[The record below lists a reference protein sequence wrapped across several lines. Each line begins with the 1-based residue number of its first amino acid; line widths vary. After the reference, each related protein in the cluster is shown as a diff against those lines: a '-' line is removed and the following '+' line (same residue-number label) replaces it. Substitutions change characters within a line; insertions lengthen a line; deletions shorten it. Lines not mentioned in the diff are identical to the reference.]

1 MDNVIVNQIM
11 QNLNI
16 TIVVALLIAGAIFKH
31 WISWVNNKYIPIIL
45 IGLGIILSIVLQ
57 LPIHDGASVVMYI
70 VQGMASGIAASVLH
84 DKGKDIIQ
92 ELFNKEEITKNVED
106 RVNSEVSKQL
116 ERLASIDFTDVDKKI
131 DAEMGD
137 KPDDED
143 KKTVD
148 ISKEIN
154 DITND

>member
-16 TIVVALLIAGAIFKH
+16 TIVVALLIVGAIFKH

-70 VQGMASGIAASVLH
+70 IQGMASGIAASVLH

-106 RVNSEVSKQL
+106 RVNSEAVRK
-116 ERLASIDFTDVDKKI
+116 
-131 DAEMGD
+131 
-137 KPDDED
+137 
-143 KKTVD
+143 
-148 ISKEIN
+148 ISKY
-154 DITND
+154 